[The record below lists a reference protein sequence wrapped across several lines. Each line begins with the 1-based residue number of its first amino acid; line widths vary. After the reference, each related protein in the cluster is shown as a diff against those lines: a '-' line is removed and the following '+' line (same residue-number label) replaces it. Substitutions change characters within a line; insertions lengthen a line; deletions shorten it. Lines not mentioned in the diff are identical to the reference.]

1 MQTIVQPAKAP
12 PRYHLAAVK
21 PKFTAQKPTT
31 PKRDLDP
38 AWRPEPCPLSR
49 QELRAIVLEQLG

>member
-1 MQTIVQPAKAP
+1 MQTTIQPARAP
-12 PRYHLAAVK
+12 ARHPFGAVE
-21 PKFTAQKPTT
+21 PKFTAPKPTT